1 MSAFGTKRT
10 LACALHMSAF
20 GSSGDITPCV
30 NATRIVE
37 CVHDLNLRSSRS
49 VRSIRA
55 FEGATLYLYRDV
67 VCLSDQMRISA
78 AGPARDWSDVGRGW
92 RED

>member
-1 MSAFGTKRT
+1 MRRELSNASTTSIYDHLGQCAAF
-10 LACALHMSAF
+10 
-20 GSSGDITPCV
+20 
-30 NATRIVE
+30 
-37 CVHDLNLRSSRS
+37 
-49 VRSIRA
+49 RA
-55 FEGATLYLYRDV
+55 FEGATLRLYRDV